1 MKKMLQKNGRTF
13 LAILITTF
21 VSSAGWVVAQSGTNA
36 IQSIQASQVGAQV
49 IVKLDF
55 KQTLNEPPPSFSVNN
70 PARIALDFPMTEN
83 ETGKALHELSAGDLR
98 SINVVSSSGRTRV
111 VLNLKQS
118 TSYKTR
124 VDGTSVYLTLESGA
138 TQVAAKSQAISDK
151 FRFGQEGGVGANI
164 VRDIDFRR
172 GKEGE
177 GRVVVDLSNPQ
188 TAIDIRQQGQTVV
201 VEFLKSNLPERL
213 RRRLDVNDFGTPV
226 QSINTFIQGDLVRMV
241 IEPKGLWEHNA
252 YQSDTQFVV
261 EVKPIKEDPNKL
273 VQGSRGGYRGDKLSL
288 NFQNVDVRALL
299 QVIADFTNLNII
311 TSDSVQGNIT
321 LRLKD
326 VPWDQALDIVMQSK
340 GLDMRKN
347 GNVLWV
353 APKDELTTKEK
364 LDLESKSQI
373 NDLEPVRSEVFQLNF
388 TKATDISKV
397 LSDSNN
403 RIVSKR
409 GSVIAD
415 QRTNQLFIIDT
426 ATRLDDIRKFIQKVD
441 VATRQVLIEAR
452 VVQASDKFSRNLGAR
467 FGFNDLRNTRS
478 YNVACDDGIGNK
490 VACATRQFG
499 NSESATIGGS
509 QAAVGNLT
517 GQNGPPS
524 GVSTVAG
531 NQPWLLGKP
540 ADTANSNNFVNLP
553 AAGIGG
559 ASPGSLAVTLF
570 SGGYTRFLNLEISA
584 LEADNKAKVIS
595 SPRVV
600 TADQV
605 KAVIKQGE
613 EIPYQTASAS
623 GATTVTF
630 KEFVLKL
637 EVTPQI
643 TPDGNVLLDVEVTK
657 DAVGRFI
664 QTALGTFIP
673 AKDTRSV
680 QTKVLVENGGTVILG
695 GIFEQTENKSVNK
708 VPVLGDMPLVGWL
721 FRNES
726 KTEDKTELLIFITPR
741 IVTERVAGRNS

>member
-1 MKKMLQKNGRTF
+1 MKQFNKKTAWLG
-13 LAILITTF
+13 LAALAACISF
-21 VSSAGWVVAQSGTNA
+21 VTQWVGAQTAANA

-49 IVKLDF
+49 IVKIDL
-55 KQTLNEPPPSFSVNN
+55 KQTLTEAPASFSINS
-70 PARIALDFPMTEN
+70 PARIALDFPGADN
-83 ETGKALHELSAGDLR
+83 DTGKTLHDLGVGDLR
-98 SINVVSSSGRTRV
+98 SVNVVSAGERTRV
-111 VLNLKQS
+111 VLNLKQPV
-118 TSYKTR
+118 SYKTK
-124 VDGTSVYLTLESGA
+124 VEGNAIYLTLESGA
-138 TQVAAKSQAISDK
+138 AQVAAKSQSASDK
-151 FRFGQEGGVGANI
+151 FRFGQDGAVASNS

-177 GRVVVDLSNPQ
+177 GRIVVDLSNPQ

-226 QSINTFIQGDLVRMV
+226 QSINTFTQGDLVRMV

-353 APKDELTTKEK
+353 APKDELLTKEK

-373 NDLEPVRSEVFQLNF
+373 TDLEPIRSEIFQLNF
-388 TKATDISKV
+388 TKSTDVAKV
-397 LSDSNN
+397 LSDTNN

-415 QRTNQLFIIDT
+415 QRTNQLFVLDT
-426 ATRLDDIRKFIQKVD
+426 ASRLEDIRKFIQKVD
-441 VATRQVLIEAR
+441 IATRQVLIEAR
-452 VVQASDKFSRNLGAR
+452 VVQASDKFTRNLGAR
-467 FGFNDLRNTRS
+467 FGINDRRQVAYRETS
-478 YNVACDDGIGNK
+478 YTKADGTVGTLYQP
-490 VACATRQFG
+490 VYDAGRG
-499 NSESATIGGS
+499 VGYTIGGNQS
-509 QAAVGNLT
+509 GVGNLSS
-517 GQNGPPS
+517 QNGAPS
-524 GVSTVAG
+524 SLSPATVG
-531 NQPWLLGKP
+531 LGQSATSL
-540 ADTANSNNFVNLP
+540 ADTNFVNLP
-553 AAGIGG
+553 ASGIGG
-559 ASPGSLAVTLF
+559 ASPGQFAVSLFNSAFTK
-570 SGGYTRFLNLEISA
+570 FLNLEISA

-605 KAVIKQGE
+605 KATIKQGE
-613 EIPYQTASAS
+613 EIPYQRATAS
-623 GATTVTF
+623 GATSIEF

-643 TPDGNVLLDVEVTK
+643 TPDGNVLLEVEVTK
-657 DAVGRFI
+657 DAVGRLV

-695 GIFEQTENKSVNK
+695 GIFEQVESNNVNK
-708 VPVLGDMPLVGWL
+708 VPLLGDIPFLGWL
-721 FRNES
+721 FKNQS
-726 KTEDKTELLIFITPR
+726 KTEDKTELLIFISPR
-741 IVTERVAGRNS
+741 VVSERVAGRNS